1 VYDHEESKD
10 VVYKVVNSILKH
22 HVNAEGR
29 GVNTWVTFVAD
40 VRERMTK
47 ISKNPASVTFRNA
60 NLLARDLYIRGYDSM
75 KNVSDSV
82 FLAEYNN
89 VIANSRSNRG

>member
-1 VYDHEESKD
+1 VANL
-10 VVYKVVNSILKH
+10 V
-22 HVNAEGR
+22 AE
-29 GVNTWVTFVAD
+29 

-60 NLLARDLYIRGYDSM
+60 NILARDLYIRGYDSM
-75 KNVSDSV
+75 KHVSDSV

-89 VIANSRSNRG
+89 VIANGRSNRG